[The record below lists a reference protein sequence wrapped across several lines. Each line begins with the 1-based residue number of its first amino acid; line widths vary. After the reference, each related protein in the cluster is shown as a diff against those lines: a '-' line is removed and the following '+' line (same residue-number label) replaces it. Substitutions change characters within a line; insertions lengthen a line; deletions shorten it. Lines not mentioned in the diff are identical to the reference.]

1 MFNINKPKK
10 TVSLKRYNEMKEFF
24 LSQIKVRDERIKK
37 LKEEKQIMF
46 NMAMKKS
53 EEKLKNATRKNS

>member
-1 MFNINKPKK
+1 MFKINKPKN

-24 LSQIKVRDERIKK
+24 LSQIKARDERIKK

-46 NMAMKKS
+46 NLAMKKS
-53 EEKLKNATRKNS
+53 ENKVKNATRKNT